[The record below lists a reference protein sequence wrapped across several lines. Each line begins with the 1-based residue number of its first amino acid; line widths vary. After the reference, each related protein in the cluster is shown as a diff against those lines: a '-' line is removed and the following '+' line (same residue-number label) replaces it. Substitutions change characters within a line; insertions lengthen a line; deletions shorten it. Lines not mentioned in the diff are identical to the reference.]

1 MRRHIIKYSLIAAG
15 CNALWMLLYVATF
28 GIFALHWGEAFRV
41 AILICTFSFFTYLCI
56 KSYRQTNPNSEIS
69 MKEAMKLGILITFF
83 ATTLY
88 AVLWA
93 IINYYFIPD
102 FADRFADHLI
112 EYNRYLG
119 KSPETMRKKIIEM
132 DEYRVNYKKPLVNII
147 YSFTEILPIGIILSV
162 INAFVLKN
170 KKS

>member
-28 GIFALHWGEAFRV
+28 GIFALHWGEVFRV

-69 MKEAMKLGILITFF
+69 MREAMKLGILITIF

-93 IINYYFIPD
+93 IITHFFIPD
-102 FADRFADHLI
+102 FADQFADQLI
-112 EYNRYLG
+112 EYNKAIG
-119 KSPETMRKKIIEM
+119 KSPETIERKIREM
-132 DEYRVNYKKPLVNII
+132 DEYRVSYKKPLVNIT
-147 YSFTEILPIGIILSV
+147 YSYIEILPIGIILSV
-162 INAFVLKN
+162 ISAFALKN
-170 KKS
+170 KKG